1 VKGHT
6 EVLKVLKSL
15 ARGRAARRVLS
26 ITIPLLVLLPLTA
39 GQAVA
44 QASPEQGTAAQA
56 AAPQPS
62 VAAGVSPTQAEKQAR
77 QTGEPVAVTA
87 LTTPTSQTT
96 ANPSGTL
103 STTQSL
109 EPVRAWHGGKWQALN
124 PALHANP
131 DATVSPAVTTTALTL
146 SGGGSGPLV
155 VMSNGPRSVSLS
167 WPSPL
172 PAPVLSGATATYD
185 NVLPGVNL
193 VVTAGSQGG
202 FSDDLVVTSAKAA
215 ANPALSS
222 LRLTVA
228 THGLQLSATK
238 AGNITAA
245 AGPTAPALYTTAA
258 PLMWDS
264 SPSPAGTTVPGPDG
278 TQVNE
283 ATGQQ
288 ADSSLTAPGAGAHVT
303 QVPLTLS
310 GGTLTLAPPAAALT
324 GKDVTYPLYIDPT
337 WSSVGS
343 SASAWT
349 QVDSGFPATSYW
361 RESSDLQVGKCP
373 ADITAPSQSCN
384 GMGVARSYFELPV
397 PSALKSNSK
406 VNSAYLYMTE
416 VWSPSC
422 TKESVSLGET
432 STISSSTTWNNQP
445 TWSTLASQSA
455 AFGYPGCGYYKNDIT
470 WNVTSRI
477 ATDAGKYTTQP
488 FGLRATDE
496 SNEYA
501 WKMFNSGSSNITLAV
516 TYDDPPNAPA
526 SLATSPGGNC
536 QASAAS
542 APVIGND
549 DVTFSA
555 EASDNTADNSLST
568 RFVILNAAGA
578 TVYDSSAAGTSVVTG
593 NKTTAR
599 LILARSVMRGLSP
612 GGATTEVTYH
622 WHAVTTNPNDLTGP
636 TSGTCYFSYNPL
648 GPAAPVI
655 TAPDTGQLGQTIAA
669 TFTAPTGC
677 GPTTAPCPVSYTYQ
691 LGARAPVTVTA
702 DSSGDWSGTITVNQI
717 GPIDLTVY
725 GTAVGGNLGESTTA
739 SLTGTAPATPYADG
753 YFTGGT
759 YPDLLTLGTGK
770 DPSLWLS
777 QGDGNGSVGPATDI
791 GSLGT
796 GLNPG
801 TDGPGD
807 WAEASVLHGDFT
819 GDNVQDVMAYYPATG
834 NGVVIAGNGN
844 ASPLEPGSGNLST
857 VDSDLMTGATGDDPS
872 VLVAAGNASEIGT
885 GADDL
890 IGISGDAT
898 NGYELDLYTNGQCA
912 ECSAGG
918 DYAYDTTLAT
928 QAPDGTDDWQNY
940 SLATAQPG
948 GNPGAVVLFALD
960 TATGTLWQYT
970 NSSQSASTVIG
981 TCDPATTGTCSNW
994 SQITSV
1000 PWTTSPST
1008 LLSADINQAGQTEL
1022 WATIGGTP
1030 AAYTLSGTT
1039 LSMEVPGGPL
1049 PGAAADDWPLNDGS
1063 PFAQTSTATTAT
1075 DSVTGAAVTV
1085 TGGATWGSDPYFGSD
1100 LTLNGQV
1107 NFVRLPSGTIPATAT
1122 TPSIS
1127 VWFQTTA
1134 AASEALVSLQEAT
1147 DVTPNGS
1154 ATGNYDP
1161 VMYIGSDGIL
1171 HAEWWQGAVAPVA
1184 SRSPVDDG
1192 LWHHAVLTET
1202 GNTQALYVDG
1212 KLQATLTGGFAP
1224 SDTGTNLFFGA
1235 GYLGGHWP
1243 DEAHYSAT
1251 GNTGYPSFFTGQLAD
1266 ITVSYYP
1273 TALYEVQAS
1282 DKNGDCLDDRSDGAA
1297 NGNIVQIYRC
1307 NQSAAQG
1314 WELVPSL
1321 DEVPGHYQLQHSTGG
1336 CLDDPADSAANGT
1349 KLELW
1354 TCLGNPDQEWTARP
1368 VNGSYT
1374 EYVNA
1379 NGMCLDNTG
1388 NTTTIATQVQILAC
1402 NPNAPDEQ
1410 WYGPS
1415 PTS

>member
-1 VKGHT
+1 M
-6 EVLKVLKSL
+6 LKSL
-15 ARGRAARRVLS
+15 ARGRAARRVLL
-26 ITIPLLVLLPLTA
+26 ITIPLLVLLPLNA

-44 QASPEQGTAAQA
+44 QASPQQATAAQA

-77 QTGEPVAVTA
+77 QTGKPVAVTA

-103 STTQSL
+103 NTTQSL
-109 EPVRAWHGGKWQALN
+109 EPVRAWHGGQWQALN

-193 VVTAGSQGG
+193 VVTADSEGG

-228 THGLQLSATK
+228 THGLQLSASK

-264 SPSPAGTTVPGPDG
+264 SPSPAGTTVAGPDG
-278 TQVNE
+278 TQVNQ

-310 GGTLTLAPPAAALT
+310 GGTLTLAPPATALT

-337 WSSVGS
+337 WSSVGA

-349 QVDSGFPATSYW
+349 QVDSGFPTTSYW

-384 GMGVARSYFELPV
+384 GMGVGRSYFELPV

-501 WKMFNSGSSNITLAV
+501 WKMFNSGSSNITLSV

-555 EASDNTADNSLST
+555 EASDNTADNALTT
-568 RFVILNAAGA
+568 RFVILNSTGT
-578 TVYDSSAAGTSVVTG
+578 TVYDSSTAKTSVVAG

-622 WHAVTTNPNDLTGP
+622 WHAVTTNPNGLTGP

-677 GPTTAPCPVSYTYQ
+677 SPTTAPCPVSYTYQ

-702 DSSGDWSGTITVNQI
+702 DSSGNWSGTITVNQI

-725 GTAVGGNLGESTTA
+725 GTATGGNLGEATIA

-753 YFTGGT
+753 YFTGGA
-759 YPDLLTLGTGK
+759 YPDLLTLGIGK

-807 WAEASVLHGDFT
+807 WAKATVLHGDFT

-834 NGVVIAGNGN
+834 DGVVIAGNGN

-872 VLVAAGNASEIGT
+872 VLVAAGNASELGT

-960 TATGTLWQYT
+960 TTGVLYECTTPDQPT
-970 NSSQSASTVIG
+970 SCVDSTGKWPVI
-981 TCDPATTGTCSNW
+981 TA
-994 SQITSV
+994 
-1000 PWTTSPST
+1000 PWTTSPSA

-1022 WATIGGTP
+1022 WATSGGKP
-1030 AAYTLSGTT
+1030 AAYTLDGTA
-1039 LSMEVPGGPL
+1039 LSAEVPAGPL
-1049 PGAAADDWPLNDGS
+1049 PGAAASDWQLTDGDPL
-1063 PFAQTSTATTAT
+1063 ARTAAATTAT
-1075 DSVTGAAVTV
+1075 DSVTGSTATI
-1085 TGGATWGSDPYFGSD
+1085 TGGATWDSDPYFSTD
-1100 LTLNGQV
+1100 LSLDGQTGY
-1107 NFVRLPSGTIPATAT
+1107 LTPPAGTIPTTAT

-1127 VWFQTTA
+1127 LWFQTTA
-1134 AASEALVSLQEAT
+1134 ASDVLVSLQQQSLSAG
-1147 DVTPNGS
+1147 GS
-1154 ATGNYDP
+1154 VGGNFDP
-1161 VMYIGSDGIL
+1161 VMYIGTDGIL
-1171 HAEWWQGAVAPVA
+1171 HAEWWQGAAAPIA

-1192 LWHHAVLTET
+1192 LWHHAVLTAT
-1202 GNTQALYVDG
+1202 GDVQALYIDG
-1212 KLQATLTGGFAP
+1212 KLQATLTGALAL
-1224 SDTGTNLFFGA
+1224 SDAGSNLNFGA

-1243 DEAHYSAT
+1243 DEAHYSASA
-1251 GNTGYPSFFTGQLAD
+1251 NIGYPSYFNGELAD
-1266 ITVSYYP
+1266 ITLSYFP
-1273 TALYEVQAS
+1273 RALYEVQAS
-1282 DKNGDCLDDRSDGAA
+1282 QKNGDCLDNRSDAA
-1297 NGNIVQIYRC
+1297 VNGNIVQIYRC

-1314 WELVPSL
+1314 WELAPSL
-1321 DEVPGHYQLQHSTGG
+1321 DGVVGQYQLQNSTGM
-1336 CLDDPADSAANGT
+1336 CLDDPNDTAVSGT
-1349 KLELW
+1349 KLQLW
-1354 TCLGNPDQEWTARP
+1354 TCLGNPDQEWTARA
-1368 VNGSYT
+1368 VNGIYT

-1402 NPNAPDEQ
+1402 SPDAPDTQ